1 MTKIFRPTETLLPGY
16 ADAQERGWSP
26 NNVDPAR
33 TAAAHLAATAED
45 PAGFV
50 ASLED
55 LEAKGA
61 PIVLPDGRAVPRLPG
76 FARWIWQDGFCGSL
90 SFRFQPGTSRL
101 PSHVLGHIG
110 YSIVPWR
117 RREGHA
123 TRALAL
129 LLEEISRFGLSHVS
143 LTVDPENTASQK
155 VIEAN
160 GGVFEDI
167 FECDPSY
174 GGCTQHLYRIVL
186 GSRP

>member
-16 ADAQERGWSP
+16 ADALERGWSP
-26 NNVDPAR
+26 NTVDPGR
-33 TAAAHLAATAED
+33 TASAHLAAIAED
-45 PAGFV
+45 PTGFV

-61 PIVLPDGRAVPRLPG
+61 PVILPDGRAVPRLPG

-101 PSHVLGHIG
+101 PPHVLGHIG

-123 TRALAL
+123 THALTL
-129 LLEEISRFGLSHVS
+129 LLKDISHFGLSS
-143 LTVDPENTASQK
+143 AALTVDPENTASRK

-160 GGVFEDI
+160 GGVFENA
-167 FECDPSY
+167 FERDPSY
-174 GGCTQHLYRIVL
+174 GGGVQHRYRIVL
-186 GSRP
+186 GS